1 MVQRNGGDTKRK
13 MAMPSKVKAMN
24 WIILVIAG
32 LFEVAFA
39 FCIGK
44 AKETTGN

>member
-1 MVQRNGGDTKRK
+1 
-13 MAMPSKVKAMN
+13 MN

-39 FCIGK
+39 FCLANK
-44 AKETTGN
+44 DETLND